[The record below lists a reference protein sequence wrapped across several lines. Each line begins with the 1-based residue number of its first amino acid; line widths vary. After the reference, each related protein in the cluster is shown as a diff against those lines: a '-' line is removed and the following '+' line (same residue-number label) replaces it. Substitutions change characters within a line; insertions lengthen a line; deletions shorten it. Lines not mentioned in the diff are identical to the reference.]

1 MLCFILFFKQKTAYE
16 MRISDWSSDVCS
28 SDLRPNGMK
37 IDHVLRKAAVLFDKR
52 GYVETTMADLADNLG
67 ISKPTLYTIAKGK
80 RQILE
85 AIVETWM
92 NRSEERGGGEEGVS
106 TCRSR
111 ESPYD

>member
-1 MLCFILFFKQKTAYE
+1 

-28 SDLRPNGMK
+28 SDLIVWENRRSSYRKRQMSVTKSSHAASPRKMPRPLGRRPNGMK

-80 RQILE
+80 RQKIGR
-85 AIVETWM
+85 AQGK
-92 NRSEERGGGEEGVS
+92 ERGGQ
-106 TCRSR
+106 
-111 ESPYD
+111 

>member
-1 MLCFILFFKQKTAYE
+1 
-16 MRISDWSSDVCS
+16 
-28 SDLRPNGMK
+28 MK

-92 NRSEERGGGEEGVS
+92 NGANEILDEAAMDPNSNERIPKLVFGWATYAWANKAFLKVFKLGRAS
-106 TCRSR
+106 CRER
-111 ESPYD
+111 VCQYV